1 MKISRTVLLVLAV
14 LLISHSLIIAQYA
27 PRQDAIW
34 ARYVSAGTITM
45 DGILNE
51 TAWAKAD
58 SITITYGQK
67 GLLPTSGW
75 SKEIQGGP
83 GVVTDPTH
91 ATIKFLVSS
100 DNQLWLAFNIP
111 DSSIGG
117 TYVWP
122 KFDAILM
129 SVKNKLQFDA
139 LSDASPSEIFYTFY
153 TNSLPD
159 STPVVGSVPRIVG
172 SYGSYDGTPRTEA
185 QIAIIDARTV
195 INGISNDA
203 GRDQGWVTEM
213 RINLDSL
220 GYNINKPGGDFIAL
234 NFSVWDTD
242 FLFENDPLKMYT
254 TKTYYQCP
262 WGNVNQINVA
272 RIYGSSDVGIDIT
285 TPPAIAP
292 DLVIPNGANYS
303 DPVIDGKPDEDV
315 WAGAYTFKLGW
326 DITTFREDYPGVGKF
341 LSGHYQTPLP
351 LPADPEAPI
360 IDPSEGIIKMF
371 FKGKYLYLSADIKD
385 GYVQGTVIFDKIDG
399 IRLTLGHRTEI
410 DSIENRMIFKQLRV
424 NLISSGAG
432 AASEY
437 LSTLVGTGQA
447 QFGLVLKPATTV
459 NNPSDYDEGYT
470 IEMKVDL
477 TGLGYP
483 EDLGD
488 KVVFCGVMLA
498 DGDSFDDPSA
508 NYGTRAW
515 WFRQQEGE
523 PSAAWAVLDPNTLV
537 GVEEEKIAIIPNSI
551 QLYGNYPN
559 PFNPSTTIK
568 FAIPETGDVNI
579 SVYNPLGEEMK
590 SINLLNRNAG
600 ELEYSFNAT
609 SFPSGVYFY
618 KITVCNSTK
627 SINYISKIGKMILL
641 K

>member
-1 MKISRTVLLVLAV
+1 MKTNKLALIVLGI
-14 LLISHSLIIAQYA
+14 LIVSQSLILAQYA

-34 ARYVSAGTITM
+34 AKYVPAGTITM
-45 DGILNE
+45 DGVLNE
-51 TAWAKAD
+51 LAWAKAD
-58 SITITYGQK
+58 SIKITYGQP
-67 GLLPTSGW
+67 GLLPTSGYK
-75 SKEIQGGP
+75 KEIDGGP
-83 GVVTDPTH
+83 GAVTDPTH

-100 DNQLWLAFNIP
+100 DNQLWLAFDIP

-117 TYVWP
+117 TFIWP

-129 SVKNKLQFDA
+129 SVKNKLQLDGS
-139 LSDASPSEIFYTFY
+139 LDASPSEIFYTY
-153 TNSLPD
+153 WTNSLPD

-172 SYGSYDGTPRTEA
+172 SYGNYDGTPRTPA
-185 QIAIIDARTV
+185 QIAVVDARTV
-195 INGISNDA
+195 VNGTSNDA
-203 GRDQGWVTEM
+203 ERDQGWVTEM

-220 GYNINKPGGDFIAL
+220 GYNINQPDGDFIAL
-234 NFSVWDTD
+234 NFSIWDND
-242 FLFENDPLKMYT
+242 FLFENDPLNIYT

-262 WGNVNQINVA
+262 WGNVNTINVA
-272 RIYGSSDVGIDIT
+272 RVYGSSNVGLD
-285 TPPAIAP
+285 TPLPLIAP
-292 DLVIPNGANYS
+292 DLVIPSGANYP

-315 WAGAYTFKLGW
+315 WAGAYTFNLGW
-326 DITTFREDYPGVGKF
+326 DIEKWRVDYPGVGKF
-341 LSGHYQTPLP
+341 MSGRYRTPLP

-360 IDPSEGIIKMF
+360 IDPSEGTIKMF
-371 FKGKYLYLSADIKD
+371 FRGKYLYLSADITD

-399 IRLTLGHRTEI
+399 VRLTIGHRTELN
-410 DSIENRMIFKQLRV
+410 DVENNMVFKQLRV
-424 NLISSGAG
+424 NLISSGVG
-432 AASEY
+432 TAAEY
-437 LSTLVGTGQA
+437 LSTLIDSGKA
-447 QFGLVLKPATTV
+447 EFGLVLKPGTTV
-459 NNPSDYDEGYT
+459 NDNSDFDQGFT
-470 IEMKVDL
+470 IEMKIDL

-488 KVVFCGVMLA
+488 KLLFCGVMLA

-508 NYGTRAW
+508 NYGTRSW

-523 PSAAWAVLDPNTLV
+523 PVVAWAVLDPNTLV
-537 GVEEEKIAIIPNSI
+537 GVEDEKINFVPNSI

-579 SVYNPLGEEMK
+579 SIYNTLGEEMK
-590 SINLLNRNAG
+590 SVNLSNKNAG

-618 KITVCNSTK
+618 KITLSNSAT
-627 SINYISKIGKMILL
+627 SINYLSKIGKMILL